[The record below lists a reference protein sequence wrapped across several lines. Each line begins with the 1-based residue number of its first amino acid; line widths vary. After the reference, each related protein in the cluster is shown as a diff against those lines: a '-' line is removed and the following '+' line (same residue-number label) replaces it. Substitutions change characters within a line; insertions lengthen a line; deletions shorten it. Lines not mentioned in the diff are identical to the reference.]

1 MWLKCHTVKLVKLWI
16 GEVGGEVLFLQ
27 AVQRSGGR
35 YIQHVDIHSSEKEVY
50 GFTLEWPCLTQ

>member
-35 YIQHVDIHSSEKEVY
+35 YIQHVDIHSSEKE
-50 GFTLEWPCLTQ
+50 WPCLTQ